1 MQTNAAVIE
10 SQMNTKKRNNSS
22 FTDQLRSYLRH
33 PGSGIL
39 ALLTGLAA
47 VLTFAVLIFLV
58 GYILIKGIPY
68 LTPDLFSFEYNS
80 ENVSLMPSLINTF
93 IMTVL
98 TLVIAAP
105 IGIFAAIY
113 LVEYAKKGNKLVKV
127 IRITAETLSGI
138 PSIVFGLFGMLFFV
152 TALDWGMSLLAGI
165 FTLVIMVLPL
175 IMRTSEEALK
185 AVPDSYREAS
195 FGLGAGK
202 LRTIF
207 TIVLPSA
214 VPGILAGII
223 LAIGRIIGET
233 AALLYTSGTVAQ
245 VPDLMGSG
253 RTLALHMYVLSSEG
267 LHMNQASATAVVILL
282 FVLIINWLSGKA
294 AKRIAKG

>member
-1 MQTNAAVIE
+1 MHRDFILRRKHLTVRPGNRIGSFVIW
-10 SQMNTKKRNNSS
+10 SMHCI
-22 FTDQLRSYLRH
+22 RH
-33 PGSGIL
+33 
-39 ALLTGLAA
+39 
-47 VLTFAVLIFLV
+47 VLIFLV

-68 LTPDLFSFEYNS
+68 LTPELFSFEYNS

-113 LVEYAKKGNKLVKV
+113 LVEYAQKGNRLVKV

-152 TALDWGMSLLAGI
+152 TALQWGMSLMAGI
-165 FTLVIMVLPL
+165 CTLVIMVLPL

-245 VPDLMGSG
+245 VPNLMGSG

-267 LHMNQASATAVVILL
+267 LHMNQASATAVVILV
-282 FVLIINWLSGKA
+282 FVLVINWLSGKA

>member
-1 MQTNAAVIE
+1 MQTNGAAFN
-10 SQMNTKKRNNSS
+10 SQVNSKKRNSS
-22 FTDQLRSYLRH
+22 SLTDQLRSYLRH

-39 ALLTGLAA
+39 AFLTGLAA

-68 LTPDLFSFEYNS
+68 LTPELFSFEYNS

-113 LVEYAKKGNKLVKV
+113 LVEYAQKGNRLVKV

-152 TALDWGMSLLAGI
+152 TALQWGMSLMAGI
-165 FTLVIMVLPL
+165 CTLVIMVLPL

-267 LHMNQASATAVVILL
+267 LHMNQASATAVVILV
-282 FVLIINWLSGKA
+282 FVLVINWLSGKA

>member
-1 MQTNAAVIE
+1 MQTNTAVVE
-10 SQMNTKKRNNSS
+10 PTVENMKKRNQTSAA
-22 FTDQLRSYLRH
+22 DRIRSYLRH
-33 PGSGIL
+33 PGSGVL
-39 ALLTGLAA
+39 ALLTIGAA
-47 VLTFAVLIFLV
+47 IVTFAVLLFLV
-58 GYILIKGIPY
+58 AYILVKGIPY
-68 LTPDLFSFEYNS
+68 LT
-80 ENVSLMPSLINTF
+80 SLMPSLINTF

-98 TLVIAAP
+98 SLVIAAP
-105 IGIFAAIY
+105 LGIFAAIY
-113 LVEYAKKGNKLVKV
+113 LVEYAKKGNKLVQV

-138 PSIVFGLFGMLFFV
+138 PSIVYGLFGMLFFV
-152 TALDWGMSLLAGI
+152 TALHWGMSLLAGAC
-165 FTLVIMVLPL
+165 TLVIMVLPV
-175 IMRTSEEALK
+175 IMRTAEEALK

-245 VPDLMGSG
+245 VPNLMGSG

-282 FVLIINWLSGKA
+282 FVLLINGLSGMV

>member
-1 MQTNAAVIE
+1 MRQVCTE
-10 SQMNTKKRNNSS
+10 RRLSKKRNSS
-22 FTDQLRSYLRH
+22 SLTDQLRSYLRH

-39 ALLTGLAA
+39 AFLTGLAA

-68 LTPDLFSFEYNS
+68 LTPELFSFEYNS

-113 LVEYAKKGNKLVKV
+113 LVEYAQKGNRLVKV

-152 TALDWGMSLLAGI
+152 TALQWGMSLMAGI
-165 FTLVIMVLPL
+165 CTLVIMVLPL

-245 VPDLMGSG
+245 VPNLMGSG

-267 LHMNQASATAVVILL
+267 LHMNQASATAVVILV
-282 FVLIINWLSGKA
+282 FVLVINWLSGKA

>member
-1 MQTNAAVIE
+1 M
-10 SQMNTKKRNNSS
+10 
-22 FTDQLRSYLRH
+22 
-33 PGSGIL
+33 
-39 ALLTGLAA
+39 
-47 VLTFAVLIFLV
+47 
-58 GYILIKGIPY
+58 
-68 LTPDLFSFEYNS
+68 
-80 ENVSLMPSLINTF
+80 
-93 IMTVL
+93 
-98 TLVIAAP
+98 
-105 IGIFAAIY
+105 
-113 LVEYAKKGNKLVKV
+113 EYAQKGNRLVKV

-152 TALDWGMSLLAGI
+152 TALQWGMSLMAGI
-165 FTLVIMVLPL
+165 CTLVIMVLPL

-245 VPDLMGSG
+245 VPNLMGSG

-267 LHMNQASATAVVILL
+267 LHMNQASATAVVILV
-282 FVLIINWLSGKA
+282 FVLVINWLSGKA